1 MNLRDYSVLTFD
13 CYGTLIDW
21 EAGLRT
27 AFADVFSAHRIAVD
41 DERLLPL
48 FAQHEAA
55 LEHGP
60 FLEYKAVL
68 RAVLGS
74 IGNVY
79 GFHPTPG
86 ELDRFAHSVGD
97 WPPFPDSGPALRAL
111 QSRYKLV
118 VISNVDDDLFARS
131 ATRLGV
137 TFDDVITAQQLR
149 SYKPSLENFR
159 AALARIG
166 VPRERVLHVAQSLYH
181 DIVPAKTL
189 GWSTVWVNRRG
200 GKTGGATPD
209 ASARPDLE
217 VPDLATLATLA
228 GV

>member
-21 EAGLRT
+21 EAGLRA
-27 AFADVFSAHRIAVD
+27 AFANVFAAHRITID
-41 DERLLPL
+41 DEQLLRH
-48 FAQHEAA
+48 FAENESA

-60 FLEYKAVL
+60 FIEYKAVL
-68 RAVLGS
+68 RGVLEA
-74 IGNVY
+74 IGKVY
-79 GFHPTPG
+79 GFHPTPD
-86 ELDRFAHSVGD
+86 ELDRFANSVGD
-97 WPPFPDSGPALRAL
+97 WPPFPDSGPSLRAL

-131 ATRLGV
+131 AEKLGV

-149 SYKPSLENFR
+149 SYKPSLGNFR

-181 DIVPAKTL
+181 DIAPAKAL
-189 GWSTVWVNRRG
+189 GWSAVWVNRRA
-200 GKTGGATPD
+200 GKSGGATPD

-217 VPDLATLATLA
+217 VPDLATLASLA